1 MDNLYKKERPRR
13 SHLVINEEIHEH
25 VIRTKPRGLSLQE
38 WAERIIVIG
47 LKVKRIPLLKSIPN
61 GSKN

>member
-1 MDNLYKKERPRR
+1 MSNSNTKKRPRR
-13 SHLVINEEIHEH
+13 SHLVVNEEIHEH
-25 VIRTKPRGLSLQE
+25 VIRTKPRGLTLQE

-47 LKVKRIPLLKSIPN
+47 LKMKRIPLFKSIPN